1 LDHRICLNS
10 GSGCLPSWLGIGFF
24 ILWVLSFGS
33 FGWLRHGFA
42 SFDFA
47 PAVFGGVCGFGG
59 WASKGVG

>member
-1 LDHRICLNS
+1 ML
-10 GSGCLPSWLGIGFF
+10 WLGIGFF

-47 PAVFGGVCGFGG
+47 PAVFGGVCGFGEC
-59 WASKGVG
+59 ASKGVG